1 MGYETICKRFGSGMN
16 GEAYELG
23 ESLLRVSWVIAILWA
38 FANRFD
44 ATEGLAIGLF
54 AVGEA
59 ILFWW
64 RHRP

>member
-1 MGYETICKRFGSGMN
+1 MN

-23 ESLLRVSWVIAILWA
+23 ESLLRVTWVVAILWT
-38 FANRFD
+38 FANSFD

-54 AVGEA
+54 CVGEA

-64 RHRP
+64 RHRA